1 MPLKLDLHVH
11 TKYSYDAHITPEE
24 LARSAHGRGLDGVAI
39 TDHSTM
45 DGLAEFSRVT
55 DLLVIPGVEVAAA
68 PGHVLALNVTASVPD
83 GRGFA
88 ETVDRIH
95 AADGLAVLAHPTAFF
110 KGVADADVCG
120 DFDAVE
126 VINASAIPFFY
137 AVRKNRDLA
146 ARLNLPHTGGSDAHC
161 APEVGMAYTGI
172 DAASEVDDVVAAI
185 KRGATV
191 AWGRPI
197 PWPLRVQREYRSL
210 RKRWRGR
217 PSRQKF
223 SSW

>member
-1 MPLKLDLHVH
+1 LKLDLHVH

-24 LARSAHGRGLDGVAI
+24 LVRVAHRRGLDGMAI

-45 DGLAEFSRVT
+45 DGIAEFSRIP

-68 PGHVLALNVTASVPD
+68 PGHVIALNVTAPVPD
-83 GRGFA
+83 GHGFA

-95 AADGLAVLAHPTAFF
+95 AADGVAVLAHPTAFF
-110 KGVADADVCG
+110 KGVAAADVCA

-137 AVRKNRDLA
+137 SVRKNRALA
-146 ARLNLPHTGGSDAHC
+146 ARLKLPHTGGSDAHC
-161 APEVGMAYTGI
+161 APEVGMAYTVI
-172 DAASEVDDVVAAI
+172 DTTSEVDDVVAAI
-185 KRGATV
+185 KRGGTV

-197 PWPLRVQREYRSL
+197 PWPLRVQRAYRSL

-217 PSRQKF
+217 PAR
-223 SSW
+223 